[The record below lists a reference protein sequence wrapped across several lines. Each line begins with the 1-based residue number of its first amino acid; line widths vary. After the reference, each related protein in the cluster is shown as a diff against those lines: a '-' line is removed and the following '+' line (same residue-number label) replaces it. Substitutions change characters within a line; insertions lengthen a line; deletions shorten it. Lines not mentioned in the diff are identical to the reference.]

1 MPLDADLLRTEA
13 EAWSALL
20 AATPDGVPDSGAT
33 LAMAA
38 LPAPVRRLFDLYLP
52 ISRAARAQ
60 VVAHLGQTLDGRIAT
75 ASGASHYVT
84 GPEDIQH
91 NHRMRALSDAVLVG
105 AGTVRHDDPQLTVR
119 LCTGRNPVRVVID
132 TNRRLD
138 DRYRVFRDGDAETLL
153 LCAHDLADGP
163 HGEAAVIGLP
173 RRGEGLCP
181 HAIRTALAARGLA
194 RLFVEGGGITVSRFL
209 EAGCLDRL
217 QLTIAPVLLG
227 SGRPAITLPEV
238 DSLEDGLRPGWRR
251 FEMGDDMLF
260 ELIFRHGDG

>member
-1 MPLDADLLRTEA
+1 MPLDADLLRTE
-13 EAWSALL
+13 EAAWAALL
-20 AATPDGVPDSGAT
+20 VATPDAFPGGA
-33 LAMAA
+33 AA
-38 LPAPVRRLFDLYLP
+38 LAAAGLAAPVQRLFDLYLP
-52 ISRAARAQ
+52 VSRAGAAQ
-60 VVAHLGQTLDGRIAT
+60 AVAHLGQTLDGRIAT

-119 LCTGRNPVRVVID
+119 LCAGRNPVRVVID

-138 DRYRVFRDGDAETLL
+138 DRYRVFRDGAAETLL
-153 LCAHDLADGP
+153 LCAHDLAGGP
-163 HGEAAVIGLP
+163 HGRAEVIGLP
-173 RRGEGLCP
+173 RRGEGLSP
-181 HAIRTALAARGLA
+181 QAIREALAARGLA

-260 ELIFRHGDG
+260 ELIFRHGEG

>member
-1 MPLDADLLRTEA
+1 MPLDADLLRTEID
-13 EAWSALL
+13 AWSALL
-20 AATPDGVPDSGAT
+20 AATPDSLPDGGAA
-33 LAMAA
+33 LAAAA
-38 LPAPVRRLFDLYLP
+38 LPPQIRRLFDLYLP
-52 ISRAARAQ
+52 VSRAAAPQ

-119 LCTGRNPVRVVID
+119 LCAGRNPVRVVID

-138 DRYRVFRDGDAETLL
+138 DRYRVFRDDDAKTLL
-153 LCAHDLADGP
+153 LCAQDLAAGP
-163 HGEAAVIGLP
+163 HGKAEVIGVP

-181 HAIRTALAARGLA
+181 HAIRESLAARGLA

-238 DSLEDGLRPGWRR
+238 DTLDEGLRPGWRR

-260 ELIFRHGDG
+260 ELIFRHGEG